1 MQGTRSWRVWWG
13 IALSLACAWAQAST
27 TAEAEIAAR
36 NAAWTKAAAA
46 ADIDAL
52 AQHYSD
58 DATLMPEHVRL
69 RRGRDHIQ
77 QFLDQWRTQAGV
89 TRWERTTESL
99 DDAGEHVIEIGRYTQ
114 RLEREGRAAYD
125 YAGKYLAVWRKSPQ
139 GPRVVAEIWGA
150 NAPFARSALPE
161 LDSAGGALSDN
172 TLSGSTSP
180 APTPAAVDTASA
192 PVKQALAERN
202 ALITTLV
209 RERRGAEH
217 AELFADDAVYLT
229 YYTPALRGMDA
240 IRGYFIEHERPGP
253 VSIDSIQILSD
264 GVRTLDGD
272 ALQLEEGRYRVGWR
286 AGGDSGVVEGKS
298 LNIWQR
304 GVDGQWRLFRQ
315 AVNHD

>member
-1 MQGTRSWRVWWG
+1 MQGTRWWRVWWG
-13 IALSLACAWAQAST
+13 IALGLACACAQAST
-27 TAEAEIAAR
+27 TVGAEIAAR
-36 NAAWTKAAAA
+36 NAAWAQAAAA

-52 AQHYSD
+52 AQRYSD
-58 DATLMPEHVRL
+58 DATLMPEHVRV

-77 QFLDQWRTQAGV
+77 QFLAQWSAQARV

-99 DDAGEHVIEIGRYTQ
+99 DDAGDHVIEIGRYAQ
-114 RLEREGRAAYD
+114 RLEREGHAPYD
-125 YAGKYLAVWRKSPQ
+125 YVGKYLAVWRTSPE

-161 LDSAGGALSDN
+161 LDAPASAQSA
-172 TLSGSTSP
+172 STQSISTP
-180 APTPAAVDTASA
+180 PAADTASA
-192 PVKQALAERN
+192 QVKQALAERN

-217 AELFADDAVYLT
+217 AELFANNAVYLT

-240 IRGYFIEHERPGP
+240 IRGYFVEHERPGP
-253 VSIDSIQILSD
+253 VSIDAIEILSD

-272 ALQLEEGRYRVGWR
+272 ALQLEEGRYRVAWR

-298 LNIWQR
+298 LNLWKR
-304 GVDGQWRLFRQ
+304 GADGQWLLFRQ